1 MVCSLKEKQ
10 PGKSIYQ
17 LLFEFSKEIEETC
30 FELFLLYMFKMKCID
45 FLKYSL
51 KKNILSVH
59 ELICNYDSTIETF
72 FNSAWYEYKI
82 VEAELYQNKE
92 IA

>member
-1 MVCSLKEKQ
+1 
-10 PGKSIYQ
+10 
-17 LLFEFSKEIEETC
+17 
-30 FELFLLYMFKMKCID
+30 MKCID

-72 FNSAWYEYKI
+72 FNSEWYEDKI